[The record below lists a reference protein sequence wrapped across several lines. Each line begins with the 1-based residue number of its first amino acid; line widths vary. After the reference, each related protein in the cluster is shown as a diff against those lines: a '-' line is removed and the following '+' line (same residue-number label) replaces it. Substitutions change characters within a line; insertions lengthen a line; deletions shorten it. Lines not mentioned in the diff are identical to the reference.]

1 MSVAFNEPR
10 YQIEV
15 SDFRCRGCEAEI
27 PCEAAY
33 YSAIHFGGETF
44 ERRNYCM
51 TCWAGRPA
59 CWAGDPAGPAA
70 SGVFAFWRSRRPP
83 LPSDKP
89 RKVRFDS
96 IVIHEFFLRL
106 GAGLPGPAGIPASAP
121 AGAEGGG
128 DAPPPLPAAEAKERE
143 DLRFVLAL
151 LLIRKKVL
159 DFASS
164 REDGGVEWL
173 KLETRIPKARV
184 APRDTAP
191 GGSPAEPT
199 APREAPPVKPATHWV
214 KSPHLTDA
222 ELERVKLKIGELLQ
236 VEL

>member
-1 MSVAFNEPR
+1 MA
-10 YQIEV
+10 
-15 SDFRCRGCEAEI
+15 
-27 PCEAAY
+27 
-33 YSAIHFGGETF
+33 
-44 ERRNYCM
+44 
-51 TCWAGRPA
+51 
-59 CWAGDPAGPAA
+59 
-70 SGVFAFWRSRRPP
+70 
-83 LPSDKP
+83 
-89 RKVRFDS
+89 
-96 IVIHEFFLRL
+96 
-106 GAGLPGPAGIPASAP
+106 AP
-121 AGAEGGG
+121 AG

-164 REDGGVEWL
+164 REEGGVEWL

-184 APRDTAP
+184 RPSDTAP
-191 GGSPAEPT
+191 SGGPAE
-199 APREAPPVKPATHWV
+199 AGEGEAPQEPPPLQPATHWV

>member
-15 SDFRCRGCEAEI
+15 SNFRCRGCETEI

-33 YSAIHFGGETF
+33 YSAVHFEGETF
-44 ERRNYCM
+44 ERRNYCAS
-51 TCWAGRPA
+51 CWT
-59 CWAGDPAGPAA
+59 AGDPAGPA
-70 SGVFAFWRSRRPP
+70 SVGVFAFWRSRRPP

-96 IVIHEFFLRL
+96 ALIHQFFLRL
-106 GAGLPGPAGIPASAP
+106 GAGLPRPSGIPVVSATP
-121 AGAEGGG
+121 GAAEGAGG
-128 DAPPPLPAAEAKERE
+128 DAPAPLPAAEAKERE

-173 KLETRIPKARV
+173 KLETRIPKARRGGPAEAGEGE
-184 APRDTAP
+184 APEEAP
-191 GGSPAEPT
+191 PAEP
-199 APREAPPVKPATHWV
+199 AVHWV
-214 KSPHLTDA
+214 KSPQLTDA